1 MPNSYVIDALDKEYD
16 KQFAQMWAEHEV
28 LMGYLDGWR
37 WRIRPKARKAEIF
50 RLRLE
55 FSANDI
61 QMSRSYI
68 KAIAFHS

>member
-1 MPNSYVIDALDKEYD
+1 MPNSSVIDALDKEYD
-16 KQFAQMWAEHEV
+16 KQFAQMWAEHEI
-28 LMGYLDGWR
+28 LMDCLDGWR
-37 WRIRPKARKAEIF
+37 WRIRPKARRAEIF

-55 FSANDI
+55 FSANEI